1 MAGTYFDK
9 ICLEIQD
16 IIKGNF
22 NLEWSVMMKKI
33 VLLTVFCLLALV
45 MGNTVLAQET
55 PDSQK
60 AYNIA
65 IVPYFNSTEEK
76 AGYVEEIVNG
86 KYTEQYSNQNFHR
99 IPSVEVQK
107 ALNEAGYDVSNMELP
122 DKDVLAAVAKQTNA
136 DYVIAMEI
144 AELNTTR
151 HMSFFQSKV
160 VTKAKLRYKF
170 YNAGQDKVISFQV
183 TGLSENKTVFGD
195 VGYKDPI
202 TKALNQAMDD
212 ANQKVMTYL

>member
-60 AYNIA
+60 VYNIA

-99 IPSVEVQK
+99 IPLVEVQK

-144 AELNTTR
+144 SELITTR
-151 HMSFFQSKV
+151 HLSYFQNKV
-160 VTKAKLRYKF
+160 VTKTKLRYKF
-170 YNAGQDKVISFQV
+170 YNAGQDKVTSFQV
-183 TGLSENKTVFGD
+183 TGLSENKAVL
-195 VGYKDPI
+195 GYTGFKDPI

>member
-1 MAGTYFDK
+1 
-9 ICLEIQD
+9 
-16 IIKGNF
+16 
-22 NLEWSVMMKKI
+22 MKKN
-33 VLLTVFCLLALV
+33 VLLTVLCLLALV
-45 MGNTVLAQET
+45 MGNSVLAQEA

-60 AYNIA
+60 VYNIA

-99 IPSVEVQK
+99 VPLVEVQK

-122 DKDVLAAVAKQTNA
+122 DKDVLATVARQTNA

-144 AELNTTR
+144 SELITTR
-151 HMSFFQSKV
+151 HLSYFQNKV
-160 VTKAKLRYKF
+160 VTKTKLRYKF
-170 YNAGQDKVISFQV
+170 YNAGQDKVTSFQV
-183 TGLSENKTVFGD
+183 TGLSENKAVFGYT
-195 VGYKDPI
+195 GYKDPI
-202 TKALNQAMDD
+202 TKALNQALDD

>member
-1 MAGTYFDK
+1 
-9 ICLEIQD
+9 
-16 IIKGNF
+16 
-22 NLEWSVMMKKI
+22 MKRI

-45 MGNTVLAQET
+45 MGNTVLAQEA

-60 AYNIA
+60 VYNIA

-76 AGYVEEIVNG
+76 AGYVDEIVNS
-86 KYTEQYSNQNFHR
+86 KYTQQYSSQNFHQV
-99 IPSVEVQK
+99 PLVEVQK

-122 DKDVLAAVAKQTNA
+122 DKDVLATVAKKTNA

-144 AELNTTR
+144 SELITTR
-151 HMSFFQSKV
+151 HMSYFQAKV

-170 YNAGQDKVISFQV
+170 YNAGQDKVTSFQV
-183 TGLSENKTVFGD
+183 TGLSENKTIFGG

-202 TKALNQAMDD
+202 TKALNQALDD
-212 ANQKVMTYL
+212 ANQKVMSYL